1 MGQWA
6 IDTISPLDAR
16 TGDLNTMVAQAK
28 AVDED
33 SNGDGRLG
41 KTSDPKSSEDDND
54 LWSTS

>member
-54 LWSTS
+54 L